1 MSRLKEFH
9 DLEDALKVEMAR
21 LELLKNEE
29 ELIAEL
35 AFEKKLMSLMKRYD
49 RSTDDVLAILNC
61 HTPASSMAVHET
73 KADYTVT
80 RKTSTKKPA
89 AKR

>member
-9 DLEDALKVEMAR
+9 DLEDTLKIQIAQLEM
-21 LELLKNEE
+21 LKNEE

-35 AFEKKLMSLMKRYD
+35 EFEKKLMLLMKRYD
-49 RSTDDVLAILNC
+49 RSIDDVRAILNC
-61 HTPASSMAVHET
+61 HVSAISTAVHE
-73 KADYTVT
+73 KKGNYTVT
-80 RKTSTKKPA
+80 RSKPTKKPA